1 MPGTGRPTSPWWAHF
16 QAVEGCIQ
24 ISRFLVIYLECAGDF
39 RVVRCLHCDQ
49 LVRRGKVGCT
59 PKQTSNTGMSTHM
72 RTKHLGQA
80 AEVLLWIMMFHKQ
93 SCASSGSKTG
103 WCCQGGEEDWSRSE
117 RWDGARLWVFLLY
130 IYFKDKSI
138 ELLYIYFRD
147 MSIELLYIYFKD
159 MSTEQEMINIQA
171 FVIHEISA

>member
-1 MPGTGRPTSPWWAHF
+1 MLNKQVDENRKLLLQILYNLSPILPTAHVAKMPGTGRPTSPWWAHF

-39 RVVRCLHCDQ
+39 RVARCLHCDQ

-80 AEVLLWIMMFHKQ
+80 AEVLLWIMMFRKQ

-103 WCCQGGEEDWSRSE
+103 
-117 RWDGARLWVFLLY
+117 
-130 IYFKDKSI
+130 
-138 ELLYIYFRD
+138 
-147 MSIELLYIYFKD
+147 
-159 MSTEQEMINIQA
+159 
-171 FVIHEISA
+171 